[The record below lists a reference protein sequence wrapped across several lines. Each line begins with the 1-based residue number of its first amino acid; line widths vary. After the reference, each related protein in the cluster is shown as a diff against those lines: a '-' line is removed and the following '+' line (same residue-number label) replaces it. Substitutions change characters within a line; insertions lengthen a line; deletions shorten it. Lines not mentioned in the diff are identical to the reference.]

1 MTSLQERIS
10 QLSNEVKRK
19 DSELNALLRTI
30 ETASSEMSLLQGVI
44 TGRENELRTLREQNT
59 MMREDAKRMQE
70 GFDSALE
77 LIQNKLDRA
86 EKRVTELEASSSER
100 EAETQL
106 IREERARTATENIQ
120 LQEQIVVCRGNQQN
134 QSYIQS
140 ENEK

>member
-19 DSELNALLRTI
+19 DSELNALLRTT

-106 IREERARTATENIQ
+106 IREERARTATENTQ